1 VSHLHIPDGIIDPI
15 WLLIGF
21 IVTGLII
28 GLSLFMLRKKDI
40 QKLVPRIGIISAVM
54 LLGMS
59 VPLPIGI
66 GYHLN
71 LSVLVG
77 IILGPWAGFIS
88 AFIVNLILA
97 LIGHGGVTVIGLNSL
112 IIGSETVFGFLFFGA
127 LRSFLR
133 INISALIAT
142 FFALALSTA
151 LMMGIVGI
159 TQVNPAKF
167 LHHHEHNHQTQLE
180 EHNHQVDS
188 QEELAEIS
196 LIKFA
201 KIIIP
206 FAFIGWVIE
215 SLITS
220 AIIGFMGRV
229 KPDLFYERER

>member
-1 VSHLHIPDGIIDPI
+1 VSHLHIPDGIINPI

-28 GLSLFMLRKKDI
+28 GFSLFMLRKRDI

-112 IIGSETVFGFLFFGA
+112 II
-127 LRSFLR
+127 
-133 INISALIAT
+133 
-142 FFALALSTA
+142 
-151 LMMGIVGI
+151 GI

>member
-1 VSHLHIPDGIIDPI
+1 VSHLHIPDGIINPI

-21 IVTGLII
+21 IVTGLIVA
-28 GLSLFMLRKKDI
+28 LSLFMLRKRDI

-59 VPLPIGI
+59 VPLPVAV

-71 LSVLVG
+71 LSVLAG

-112 IIGSETVFGFLFFGA
+112 IIGSEAVFGFLFFRA
-127 LRSFLR
+127 LRGFLR
-133 INISALIAT
+133 INISALITT

-167 LHHHEHNHQTQLE
+167 LHHQEHHQTQSE
-180 EHNHQVDS
+180 EHNHRVDS

-220 AIIGFMGRV
+220 AIIGFIGRV

>member
-1 VSHLHIPDGIIDPI
+1 MSHLHIPDGIINPI

-28 GLSLFMLRKKDI
+28 CLSLFMLRKRDI

-59 VPLPIGI
+59 VPLPVGI

-97 LIGHGGVTVIGLNSL
+97 LMGHGGVTVIGLNSL
-112 IIGSETVFGFLFFGA
+112 IIGSEVIFGFLFFKVFS
-127 LRSFLR
+127 RFLR
-133 INISALIAT
+133 INISALITT
-142 FFALALSTA
+142 FFVLALSTSF
-151 LMMGIVGI
+151 MIGIVGI
-159 TQVNPAKF
+159 TQINPAKF

-180 EHNHQVDS
+180 EHSHQVES
-188 QEELAEIS
+188 QEELSEIS
-196 LIKFA
+196 LVRFA

-215 SLITS
+215 SLVTS
-220 AIIGFMGRV
+220 IIISFVGRV
-229 KPDLFYERER
+229 KPDLFYEEKR